1 MFKEESKKENEY
13 IKQIKEVNVDT
24 DEINNHRLD
33 INHKVIVMAM
43 KEIINEV
50 EELQKKTVSVFT

>member
-33 INHKVIVMAM
+33 VNHKVIVMAM